1 MGKRRQLTKAV
12 AAKGKTGKFRAA
24 AKHAKGST
32 NNPFEVQKN
41 KASKHTV
48 LGRRVQGANRNVAMA
63 RSKAVE
69 RRKGSLLADMQGALK
84 ANKFVDKRWGEDDN
98 AITEEDKMTMRLK
111 LVHQKRKNERLP
123 VPPRSLCCL
132 LCWITAAALRST
144 MCPSPRAAPT
154 SSCSVPSVPSSAA
167 LAIALRTAPSLLRPQ
182 CSL

>member
-111 LVHQKRKNERLP
+111 LVHQKRKTNGCRY
-123 VPPRSLCCL
+123 RRAHG
-132 LCWITAAALRST
+132 AAALPVLPPVLDNGRS
-144 MCPSPRAAPT
+144 PPVYYVSEFQG
-154 SSCSVPSVPSSAA
+154 
-167 LAIALRTAPSLLRPQ
+167 RTYK
-182 CSL
+182 

>member
-1 MGKRRQLTKAV
+1 MTRTALRLHPLLPQMGKRRQLTKAV

-111 LVHQKRKNERLP
+111 LVHQKRKTNGLP
-123 VPPRSLCCL
+123 VPPRSRCCRAP
-132 LCWITAAALRST
+132 CAASCVFDSGRS
-144 MCPSPRAAPT
+144 SPVYHV
-154 SSCSVPSVPSSAA
+154 SESQG
-167 LAIALRTAPSLLRPQ
+167 RTYK
-182 CSL
+182 

>member
-24 AKHAKGST
+24 AKHARGST

-111 LVHQKRKNERLP
+111 LVHQKRKTNGCRWIRRAPCAAALP
-123 VPPRSLCCL
+123 VLHPVFDSRCSP
-132 LCWITAAALRST
+132 LRST
-144 MCPSPRAAPT
+144 MRPGPRAAPT
-154 SSCSVPSVPSSAA
+154 SSCSVPSAA
-167 LAIALRTAPSLLRPQ
+167 LALP
-182 CSL
+182 